1 MPGRHPSTRRR
12 RVLAGLILA
21 MGLAAEALAGTP
33 TSATPALVP
42 PPPALPGVKS
52 YVLMDFRTGAIL
64 AAKNPQLQL
73 PPASLTKLMTAYLSY
88 EALADGRL
96 RWHERIPVSTVAWH
110 TGGSSMFIQPNLPV
124 TVDQLMHGLII
135 DSGNDAAVALAQAV
149 AGSRAAFVDEMNATA
164 AQLGL
169 TGAHYTDVDGL
180 PDPGLHLS
188 AMNIAEL
195 SRDLIARYPQ
205 VLQISRIQYYRYNH
219 ITQRSWNPALFGHPH
234 VDGLKT
240 GHTQAAGHCMD
251 TTIDRHGRRLI
262 AVVMGAQ
269 SWPAGV
275 HDVMSLFDYAYRF
288 SHDHEL
294 LKAGQIVGTYKDAAL
309 DPDHFPVEAA
319 HAVWVSTLEGQ
330 AHEIRRVLRYDQLG
344 GRAVAQGTP
353 VGSMRFE
360 LNGKVLGETE
370 LLAAAPAKPAG
381 TLGTLWNRLRAE
393 L

>member
-1 MPGRHPSTRRR
+1 MNRRSPSTHRRR
-12 RVLAGLILA
+12 ALASLA
-21 MGLAAEALAGTP
+21 LALGVAAKALAGTMV
-33 TSATPALVP
+33 TPALVP
-42 PPPALPGVKS
+42 PPPALAGVKS

-64 AAKNPQLQL
+64 ASKDPQLQL

-88 EALADGRL
+88 GALADGRL
-96 RWHERIPVSTVAWH
+96 HWHQRIPVSDVAWH

-149 AGSRAAFVDEMNATA
+149 AGSRTAFVADMNAEA
-164 AQLGL
+164 ARLGL
-169 TGAHYTDVDGL
+169 KGAHYTDVDGL

-188 AMNIAEL
+188 AMNIAQL

-205 VLQISRIQYYRYNH
+205 VLQISRIHYYRYNH

-240 GHTQAAGHCMD
+240 GHTHAAGHCMD

-262 AVVMGAQ
+262 AVVMGAP

-275 HDVMSLFDYAYRF
+275 HDVMRLFDYAYRF
-288 SHDHEL
+288 THDHEL
-294 LKAGQIVGTYKDAAL
+294 LKAGQIVGNYRDDAL
-309 DPDHFPVEAA
+309 DPDHFPVKAA
-319 HAVWVSTLEGQ
+319 QAVWVSTFVGQ
-330 AHEIRRVLRYDQLG
+330 AQHIKRVLHYDQLG
-344 GRAVAQGTP
+344 GRPVTVGMP

-360 LNGKVLGETE
+360 LNGRVLARTA
-370 LLAAAPAKPAG
+370 LLAAAPAQPAG
-381 TLGTLWNRLRAE
+381 TLGTLWNRIRAE